1 VSVAGRQVVVQADY
15 VRRLAEREPETE
27 RHFAGHFGGLL
38 RALVRNRRRGW
49 PDDRVEDIVQETF
62 TRVLHAVRNGSLRE
76 ADRFPAFLISVCEN
90 VLREDTR
97 AGARLLPSEP
107 DRLER
112 IAPEDPEAQAQAR
125 QSLQAAREV
134 LDTLS
139 ARDRE
144 ILELIVV
151 LQADKDE
158 VCRRF
163 GVTRDHLR
171 VLLHRAKERFSKH
184 MGRSAK

>member
-1 VSVAGRQVVVQADY
+1 MSAAGKVVVQADY
-15 VRRLAEREPETE
+15 VRRLAGRDPETE
-27 RHFAGHFGGLL
+27 RHFAAHFGGLL
-38 RALVRNRRRGW
+38 RAMVRNRRRGW
-49 PDDRVEDIVQETF
+49 PDDRLEDVVQETF
-62 TRVLHAVRNGSLRE
+62 TRVLHAVRNGSLRD

-107 DRLER
+107 ERLER
-112 IAPEDPEAQAQAR
+112 VATEDPEAQAHAR
-125 QSLQAAREV
+125 QTLQAAREV

-144 ILELIVV
+144 ILELVLV

-158 VCRRF
+158 VCKRF

-171 VLLHRAKERFSKH
+171 VLLHRAKERFSK
-184 MGRSAK
+184 RLARPPT